1 MHSQILFSLAR
12 TLRDGEYRWAPSGSC
27 LPALSSLAVL
37 LAEEKT
43 AKLPPRELLIRAF
56 EVDYPGHAEMIKQ
69 AMEMRALVVIGRVNE
84 SDDVRGFS
92 EGMLEELLSNRLIIT
107 CEGRGEVD
115 ELAFPRALV
124 EPALCRK
131 LSAVALV
138 LNNVSIADKEAKA
151 IIRALRKERKGTD
164 AYWRLVE
171 GIHMASSEV
180 GREAMAEIQELLL
193 DRKATLKSLDLSYTS
208 IDPLPFVGVMESSSS
223 LTAIDV
229 RKVPMMDSYYR
240 TVGELLLKPGSALS
254 LGYMRCDAFEVLE
267 DEPVLSLSE
276 QSLCETR
283 IPGGLKLLAGLLT
296 NNTTV
301 RELDLTASEIGPAG
315 AADLVTAL
323 ASNTGLTKLKL
334 KYNPELDDK
343 AKDALRAAAQKH
355 SPPLYL
361 EL

>member
-1 MHSQILFSLAR
+1 M
-12 TLRDGEYRWAPSGSC
+12 
-27 LPALSSLAVL
+27 
-37 LAEEKT
+37 
-43 AKLPPRELLIRAF
+43 
-56 EVDYPGHAEMIKQ
+56 
-69 AMEMRALVVIGRVNE
+69 
-84 SDDVRGFS
+84 
-92 EGMLEELLSNRLIIT
+92 
-107 CEGRGEVD
+107 D

-164 AYWRLVE
+164 AYWHLVE

-208 IDPLPFVGVMESSSS
+208 IDPLPFVGVMESNSS

-229 RKVPMMDSYYR
+229 RKVPKMDTYYR

-276 QSLCETR
+276 QSLSEAR

-301 RELDLTASEIGPAG
+301 RELDLTASEIGTVG

-323 ASNTGLTKLKL
+323 ASNTGLTTLKL

-355 SPPLYL
+355 SPPLHL